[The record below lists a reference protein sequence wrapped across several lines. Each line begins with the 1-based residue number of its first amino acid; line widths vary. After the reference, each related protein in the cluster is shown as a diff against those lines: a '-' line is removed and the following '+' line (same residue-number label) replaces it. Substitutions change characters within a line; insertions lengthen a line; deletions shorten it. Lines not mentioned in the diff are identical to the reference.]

1 MRLRLSVVVMM
12 SGVTALAVSLLVY
25 GLLISRGD
33 NGGGQDLYN
42 LPSAPSAEEL
52 QEVIINTV
60 AERMPSV
67 VNIIA
72 TREISLYQG
81 RNPR

>member
-33 NGGGQDLYN
+33 NGGRQDAYN
-42 LPSAPSAEEL
+42 LSSVPSAEEL
-52 QEVIINTV
+52 QEVIVSTV